1 MADSTIDPSLYWL
14 GVLLAVGSG
23 ILNNIGTVM
32 QKKVVNDR
40 KSDEKFMRSL
50 IKNPA
55 WFFGLLLQL
64 AGGSVLFMLAQ
75 IYIGPAL
82 IPGLM
87 ALGLIVLAIGSVKI
101 IGEKLGRVE
110 VAGIALMMLG
120 ILFLG
125 LSNMSIDLPGFDF
138 LDGGFLTR
146 TTIFTL
152 ALVVASIA
160 FIYYQKRHERFRGIL
175 LALVSGYMFTLSN
188 FWISPLMG
196 SIAQVFEGT
205 AVLLQWVIFITAAAI
220 LVVSNMYGISILQES
235 YKSGDA
241 SRLIPI
247 QQVPIQLAAIFV
259 YFYIFLLTPAE
270 PISTSW
276 LVSGIACIITS
287 TFLLG
292 KQQAR
297 MESIKK
303 VEVPN
308 THDAKDQERPFHR

>member
-1 MADSTIDPSLYWL
+1 MVDSTLDPAMYWL
-14 GVLLAVGSG
+14 GVLLAIGSG

-40 KSDEKFMRSL
+40 RSDEKFMRSL

-55 WFFGLLLQL
+55 WFSGLVLQL
-64 AGGSVLFMLAQ
+64 AAGSVLFMLAQ

-125 LSNMSIDLPGFDF
+125 LSNMSIDLPGFDY
-138 LDGGFLTR
+138 LDGSFLTR

-152 ALVVASIA
+152 ALVVVSVA
-160 FIYYQKRHERFRGIL
+160 FKMYQKRHERFRGIL

-188 FWISPLMG
+188 FWISLLMG
-196 SIAQVFEGT
+196 TIAQVFEGT
-205 AVLLQWVIFITAAAI
+205 AVLLQWVLFIAASLI
-220 LVVSNMYGISILQES
+220 LVASNIYGISTLQEA

-241 SRLIPI
+241 SKLIPI
-247 QQVPIQLAAIFV
+247 QQVPIQLAAMFV
-259 YFYIFLLTPAE
+259 YFFVFLLIPAE
-270 PISTSW
+270 AESTAW

-297 MESIKK
+297 MESIK
-303 VEVPN
+303 
-308 THDAKDQERPFHR
+308 